1 MIILFGLNI
10 TERIKNNQHRLINK
24 KKTQMI
30 SLSFYHQLKPH
41 MVFISDVHIHG
52 QTQIFITKIRLD
64 GVCRWGWN
72 LIRIHK

>member
-1 MIILFGLNI
+1 
-10 TERIKNNQHRLINK
+10 
-24 KKTQMI
+24 MI